1 MPEIKLK
8 HVVSCSSEDNTHKA
22 DNLLSSDTYR
32 KWKAAR
38 PGEKHV
44 SVILQ
49 LEKEEQIH
57 SIDIGNEGSAFIEV
71 LVGHSTSVKD
81 QDFEVRL
88 KSSVTR
94 FSSIKP
100 FKMAF
105 AVSQSA
111 FIYL

>member
-8 HVVSCSSEDNTHKA
+8 RVVACSSEDSTHKA
-22 DNLLSSDTYR
+22 DNLLSCDSCR
-32 KWKAAR
+32 KWRA
-38 PGEKHV
+38 GEKHV

-57 SIDIGNEGSAFIEV
+57 SIDIGNEGSAFTEV

-88 KSSVTR
+88 KLVCKTSTPGLYINVFNIR
-94 FSSIKP
+94 LGDK
-100 FKMAF
+100 
-105 AVSQSA
+105 
-111 FIYL
+111 